1 MTELEKLQDWLD
13 KNHIEYIR
21 RKDNFNYGY
30 NQILIETSKVKL
42 SFICQIGSYG
52 FEQGLIEMW
61 DFGDEDPIGFLNAE
75 NCKKIIKERV

>member
-1 MTELEKLQDWLD
+1 MTELEKLQNWLD
-13 KNHIEYIR
+13 KNHIKYTR
-21 RKDNFNYGY
+21 RQDGFY
-30 NQILIETSKVKL
+30 NQILIETSEVKL